1 MKLSDRNVAALVR
14 PANKDDFVVWDDD
27 LPGFGVRLR
36 GDKKTYLVQY
46 RVGTQQRRESLG
58 DVRRVKLED
67 ARKAARHRFAKIEL
81 NIDPRAERDRA
92 RAKAAA
98 ARLTLGVIAERYLDA
113 KTAALRPSTYREAE
127 RYFTVHW
134 RALRDRPIE
143 AIRRADVAAC
153 LQELIKA
160 RGPIAASRARV
171 NLSALFSWAMREG
184 LCDANPVIATNDPEA
199 GKRPRER
206 VLSLA
211 ELALI
216 WKACQADDFGR
227 IVKLLML
234 TGCRR
239 REIGELK
246 WSELDFD
253 RGTMTIA
260 GARTKNHRALTLTLP
275 PAAIDLLRS
284 ISRRDGNDNVFGGGA
299 PGFTVWSYATKL
311 LNARI
316 AAAAGKPLADW
327 TLHDLRRSAA
337 THMADEIGIQPHII
351 EALLN
356 HVSGHKRGVA
366 GVYNRARYDREIAS
380 ALQLWSEHLAAI
392 IEGRKSKVV
401 SLRRA

>member
-1 MKLSDRNVAALVR
+1 MQLSNRNVAALVR
-14 PANKDDFVVWDDD
+14 PADKDDVVIWDDD

-46 RVGTQQRRESLG
+46 RVGIQQRRESLG
-58 DVRRVKLED
+58 DVRKVKLED
-67 ARKAARHRFAKIEL
+67 ARKAARHRFAKVEL

-92 RAKAAA
+92 HAKAAA
-98 ARLTLGVIAERYLDA
+98 ARLTLGVVAERYLDA
-113 KTAALRPSTYREAE
+113 KKAALRPNSYREAE

-134 RALRDRPIE
+134 RAFRERPIE
-143 AIRRADVAAC
+143 SIRRADLAAC

-171 NLSALFSWAMREG
+171 NLSALFSWAMKEG

-206 VLSLA
+206 VLSAA
-211 ELALI
+211 ELAII
-216 WKACQADDFGR
+216 WKACQDDDFGR

-260 GARTKNHRALTLTLP
+260 GARTKNHRALALTLP
-275 PAAIDLLRS
+275 QVAIDLLRS
-284 ISRRDGNDNVFGGGA
+284 ISRREGNDNVFGGGI
-299 PGFTVWSYATKL
+299 PGFTVWSYATDL

-316 AAAAGKPLADW
+316 VAAEGQPLADW
-327 TLHDLRRSAA
+327 VLHDLRRSVA
-337 THMADEIGIQPHII
+337 THLAEIGVQPHII

-366 GVYNRARYDREIAS
+366 GIYNRARYDREIAS

-392 IEGRKSKVV
+392 VEGRKSKVV
-401 SLRRA
+401 SLRSA